1 MVLALTKNSSI
12 QFTIF
17 FIKRFLRPH
26 AVSSKHS
33 SQCVLSAPLAAAFSS
48 RVIQT
53 IHSRDKEE
61 D

>member
-17 FIKRFLRPH
+17 FHKKIFK
-26 AVSSKHS
+26 ATVSSKHL

-53 IHSRDKEE
+53 IHCRDKEE